1 MVFAQAKGHGL
12 LEPLAGL
19 SKDAVGFG
27 QPRRVI
33 YVLHVTAWLMRI

>member
-1 MVFAQAKGHGL
+1 
-12 LEPLAGL
+12 L